1 MKSVTLGQLL
11 AMLSLGVFS
20 FGFQV
25 HAKEY
30 YKWVDA
36 KGVTTYSAT
45 PQPVQRHEPQLDPAK
60 KTINP
65 TTTNPSIPASG
76 QNVAVNS
83 KTTASI
89 QTKPIAATT
98 EGNNTLKAS
107 SEMLFSI
114 KSCNGVRCWDM
125 KGQSY
130 HLVAGT
136 TYLSAKGGK
145 CQKIANQMHCNK

>member
-1 MKSVTLGQLL
+1 MKSVTLGQLW

-60 KTINP
+60 KTADS
-65 TTTNPSIPASG
+65 TTTNLSIPASS
-76 QNVAVNS
+76 QNVAINS

-114 KSCNGVRCWDM
+114 KSCNGALLGHERTVLSSSRRNNLSFC
-125 KGQSY
+125 KGWEVSKDHQSDA
-130 HLVAGT
+130 L
-136 TYLSAKGGK
+136 
-145 CQKIANQMHCNK
+145 